1 MKLSSGG
8 IVRTVVVSRERRF
21 GGTWCFHPCG
31 IMDAVGSSRGRQD
44 ISVGILIRLQAGL
57 STDRRSIPGRVR
69 RILSPSLRLDRLLDD
84 PSLLFD
90 RCRVPFPV
98 GKADEA

>member
-1 MKLSSGG
+1 LS
-8 IVRTVVVSRERRF
+8 R
-21 GGTWCFHPCG
+21 
-31 IMDAVGSSRGRQD
+31 
-44 ISVGILIRLQAGL
+44 
-57 STDRRSIPGRVR
+57 
-69 RILSPSLRLDRLLDD
+69 SLRLDRLLDD